1 MKRRLFPWLLTQGR
15 AWLAPLYLFLF
26 VALRLPTAGADFS
39 VVTTNDS
46 GPGSLREALLAANQ
60 SPGSDRILFDVP
72 GDGLKVI
79 RVTSQLPMIDDS
91 VEINGFSQPGSR
103 PNSALTVDDAVRMV
117 ELDGVTQ
124 QFDGLVIRAGES
136 TIRGLRM
143 RRFAAAIAIQSS
155 SNVVAGCFLG
165 YEQPIPGS
173 VDILL
178 GNLIGIRVGGVCC
191 MELDICCNRI
201 GGETLGERNVIAGN
215 GGSPIRLGEV
225 GAVTVRD
232 TSILGNF
239 VGVDS
244 NGKTHSLA
252 YGWSAITVR
261 TASGV
266 WIGSAT
272 DSGRNILAVA
282 RPGFPGRSD
291 YASAGINIY
300 STSTRISIRGNYIGV
315 AADGTTPLLAPIQQD
330 IGVLIQT
337 PYEGAIAFKDCL
349 IEGNIMANMCE
360 GVWVQELVTNDGS
373 VRAANGVTLRSNL
386 ISSVVFSPV
395 VLGRFLQTNDLG
407 DVDAGAND
415 RQNYPEIS
423 EVVATNGATLING
436 ILHSAPLST
445 YDLEFFASASV
456 ATNDIAMPERFVE
469 RVAVVTDS
477 DGVAAFSV
485 NVAAWTGSNRY
496 YSATATDAGG
506 NTSMIS
512 PATHVRTLAPFVFE
526 HPTNR
531 TVLPGANAAFAAAA
545 TGMSPLNIQWRH
557 DGKPI
562 PGATSLSLSL
572 TNVRPEL
579 AGLYD
584 LVLGNEFG
592 VTTSRTAKLVVAIR
606 PLIVQQPLSQS
617 VASNRSVTLS
627 VGVTNTA
634 SLPLLFVWRS
644 NNLTVA
650 TEFSD
655 RRVSFFKTPP
665 LQRDA
670 SYVVVVSNALTAAVL
685 SSRANLTVL
694 LDSDGDGLPDA
705 YESVHGLNPT
715 DATDALSDPDGDGL
729 NNADEFV
736 AGTDPHDSSNQLR
749 VHRIAGDT
757 GGALIEFHASSNKTY
772 LVQYRDAVALEG
784 WQPLL
789 RVAARE
795 TNRLESVVDSV
806 PSATR
811 YYRLVTPGF

>member
-1 MKRRLFPWLLTQGR
+1 MF
-15 AWLAPLYLFLF
+15 LFLF
-26 VALRLPTAGADFS
+26 VTLRLPTAGADFS
-39 VVTTNDS
+39 VVNTNDS

-60 SPGSDRILFDVP
+60 SPGRDRILFDIP

-79 RVTSQLPMIDDS
+79 RVTTQLPTIDDPLE
-91 VEINGFSQPGSR
+91 VDGFSQPGSR
-103 PNSALTVDDAVRMV
+103 PNSALTLDDAVRFV
-117 ELDGVTQ
+117 ELDGVAQ
-124 QFDGLVIRAGES
+124 LFDGLVIRAGDS
-136 TIRGLRM
+136 VVRGLRM

-173 VDILL
+173 VDVLL
-178 GNLIGIRVGGVCC
+178 GNFIGVRVGGVCC

-201 GGETLGERNVIAGN
+201 GGEALDDRNVIAGN

-232 TSILGNF
+232 TSILGSF
-239 VGVDS
+239 IGVDS
-244 NGKTHSLA
+244 TGRTHSLA

-261 TASGV
+261 TANGV

-272 DSGRNILAVA
+272 DAGRNVLAVA
-282 RPGFPGRSD
+282 RPNFPSRSEN
-291 YASAGINIY
+291 ASAGINIY
-300 STSTRISIRGNYIGV
+300 STSTGISIRGNYIGV

-349 IEGNIMANMCE
+349 IEGNLMANMCE
-360 GVWVQELVTNDGS
+360 GVWVQELASNDVS
-373 VRAANGVTLRSNL
+373 IRAANGVTIRSNL

-436 ILHSAPLST
+436 ILRSAPLST
-445 YDLEFFASASV
+445 YDLEFFAGASV
-456 ATNDIAMPERFVE
+456 ATNGIGMPERFVE
-469 RVAVVTDS
+469 RVAIVTDS
-477 DGVAAFSV
+477 DGAAAFSV
-485 NVAAWTGSNRY
+485 NVAGWTVSNRY

-512 PATHVRTLAPFVFE
+512 PVTHVRTLAPVVFE

-531 TVLPGANAAFAAAA
+531 TVLLGANASFTGVA
-545 TGMSPLNIQWRH
+545 TGMSPLTIQWRH
-557 DGKPI
+557 DGLPI
-562 PGATSLSLSL
+562 SGATSLSLAL
-572 TNVRPEL
+572 TNVRAEQ

-584 LVLGNEFG
+584 FILSNEFG
-592 VTTSRTAKLVVAIR
+592 ATTSRTAKLVVAIR

-655 RRVSFFKTPP
+655 RRVSFFKTPL

-694 LDSDGDGLPDA
+694 PDSDGDGLPDA

-736 AGTDPHDSSNQLR
+736 AGTDPHDSLNQLR
-749 VHRIAGDT
+749 IHRIAGDT

-772 LVQYRDAVALEG
+772 LVQSRDAVAPEG